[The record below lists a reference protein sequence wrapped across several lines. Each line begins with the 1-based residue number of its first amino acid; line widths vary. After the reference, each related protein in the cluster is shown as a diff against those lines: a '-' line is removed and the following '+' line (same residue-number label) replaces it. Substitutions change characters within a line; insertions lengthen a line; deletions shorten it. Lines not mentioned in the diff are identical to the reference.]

1 MEPGESSE
9 RAGIQVATPADA
21 AAIRSVQA
29 QTWLAT
35 YPNAELGITRE
46 GLRRFL
52 EGENGER
59 IAGRVER
66 TRQRIE
72 AHVAAPAEGCDFVA
86 VLDGEIVGLTAP
98 FVEPGGR
105 RRVGALY
112 VRPSAQGSGLGHRLL
127 ARNLAWHGEDQDVYL
142 MVAAYNERAVRFYAR
157 HGFVLTGQLG
167 HDDEP
172 AVRAGVARN
181 PQAGASVH
189 RHLLTDPCA
198 EIAEALAFGSRHEDV
213 LAALARREDMHYASE

>member
-1 MEPGESSE
+1 VDAGEPSG
-9 RAGIQVATPADA
+9 RAGIRVATPADA

-46 GLRRFL
+46 GLRHFL

-86 VLDGEIVGLTAP
+86 VLGGEIVGFTAP
-98 FVEPGGR
+98 FVEPGGH

-142 MVAAYNERAVRFYAR
+142 LVAAYNERAVRFYAR
-157 HGFVLTGQLG
+157 HGFVLTGQPGRDELAIDGVIMPELEMVRRGRPALYGSPNQWLG
-167 HDDEP
+167 HSD
-172 AVRAGVARN
+172 
-181 PQAGASVH
+181 
-189 RHLLTDPCA
+189 
-198 EIAEALAFGSRHEDV
+198 GSRGRF
-213 LAALARREDMHYASE
+213 ALVDTAGTGRACGG

>member
-1 MEPGESSE
+1 M
-9 RAGIQVATPADA
+9 ATPADA

-35 YPNAELGITRE
+35 YPNAGLGITRE

-59 IAGRVER
+59 IADRVQR

-72 AHVAAPAEGCDFVA
+72 AHAAAPAEGCDFVA
-86 VLDGEIVGLTAP
+86 VLDGEIVGFTAP

-112 VRPSAQGSGLGHRLL
+112 VRPSAQGSGLGHGLL

-142 MVAAYNERAVRFYAR
+142 MVATYNDRAVRFYAR
-157 HGFVLTGQLG
+157 HGFVLTGQPG
-167 HDDEP
+167 RDEL
-172 AVRAGVARN
+172 AIDGVAMPELEMVRL
-181 PQAGASVH
+181 GRS
-189 RHLLTDPCA
+189 
-198 EIAEALAFGSRHEDV
+198 ALPGS
-213 LAALARREDMHYASE
+213 